1 MTEIVEFV
9 LNLAEKG
16 KPDNSDGSQR
26 SAGFSFTGL
35 FGGTQKTAD
44 SAPASNN
51 PPGQNSSQD
60 HHARVAAV
68 SNAVIPLK
76 LKFAMM
82 LADFG
87 LTKESAEYAVF
98 LKKVTCKINNRQHK
112 LLLSFLFS
120 HSERCR
126 PEQVE
131 ERGASRF

>member
-1 MTEIVEFV
+1 M
-9 LNLAEKG
+9 
-16 KPDNSDGSQR
+16 
-26 SAGFSFTGL
+26 
-35 FGGTQKTAD
+35 
-44 SAPASNN
+44 
-51 PPGQNSSQD
+51 
-60 HHARVAAV
+60 